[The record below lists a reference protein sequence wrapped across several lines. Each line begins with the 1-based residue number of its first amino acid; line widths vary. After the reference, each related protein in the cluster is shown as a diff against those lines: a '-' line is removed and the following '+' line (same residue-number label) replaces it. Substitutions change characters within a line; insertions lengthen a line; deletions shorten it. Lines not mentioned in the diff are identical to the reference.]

1 MLCISGRQNKPSFI
15 DIKMSDSSFTTAD
28 ELGYFWLKRVCAY
41 DYRRAKRTLQVVI
54 AWIEKI
60 KTFASACHRS
70 FFLSACA
77 YDSSSGAFISY
88 PRFPKEPKTVNKWL
102 SVSAVGDGQRR
113 KINVINVDR
122 DGKMRKCYTT
132 RDEYSNFPR
141 SLEDLVDYEVF
152 YHGTSHQSA
161 VGIMNKIDL
170 AHGKV
175 ERDFSGGDG
184 FYLGKNFDEAL
195 ETNWARNRPPNS
207 AVLACKSS
215 AER

>member
-1 MLCISGRQNKPSFI
+1 
-15 DIKMSDSSFTTAD
+15 MST
-28 ELGYFWLKRVCAY
+28 
-41 DYRRAKRTLQVVI
+41 
-54 AWIEKI
+54 
-60 KTFASACHRS
+60 
-70 FFLSACA
+70 
-77 YDSSSGAFISY
+77 
-88 PRFPKEPKTVNKWL
+88 
-102 SVSAVGDGQRR
+102 VGDGQRR

-132 RDEYSNFPR
+132 QDEYSNFPR
-141 SLEDLVDYEVF
+141 TLEDLEDYEVF